1 MRLTHRLVAL
11 SLVSILGCVAAAPR
25 AWAQERHVVTRD
37 AMQAAMNQ
45 KVADDAAD
53 RAAILRAVHRPEAQA
68 VADKLGLT
76 LTRVDDAVAT
86 MSPSD
91 VKTLASSARAAEVAR
106 AGGDS
111 ITISLTA
118 LLLILIL
125 VVLIVK

>member
-1 MRLTHRLVAL
+1 MRLTQRLVVLSVVSSLAL
-11 SLVSILGCVAAAPR
+11 GLAAPR
-25 AWAQERHVVTRD
+25 AWAQERHVVSREAMKNAID
-37 AMQAAMNQ
+37 AKNTS
-45 KVADDAAD
+45 DAAD
-53 RAAILRAVHRPEAQA
+53 RAAIVQAVHRPEAQA
-68 VADKLGLT
+68 VADKLGLS
-76 LTRVDDAVAT
+76 LTRVDDAIAT

-111 ITISLTA
+111 VTISLTA

>member
-11 SLVSILGCVAAAPR
+11 SLVSILGCVASALP
-25 AWAQERHVVTRD
+25 AWAQERHVVTRE
-37 AMQAAMNQ
+37 AMQAAMHQ
-45 KVADDAAD
+45 KAADEAAD

-86 MSPSD
+86 MSASD

-111 ITISLTA
+111 VTISLTA